1 MRERPTARII
11 LLDPDDRALMFHFV
25 HERGILAGQRH
36 WATPGGGIAAGE
48 SPQAAAA
55 RELREETGFDLPLS
69 DVIATREVDFKLES
83 GELLRAHESYFAAFA
98 PHERIDKTRWNA
110 FERRVMQ
117 DHRWW
122 GLEDLATTS
131 ETYFPENMAG
141 MIARARALR
150 P

>member
-1 MRERPTARII
+1 MRERPSARII
-11 LLDPDDRALMFHFV
+11 LLNPDNCALMFHFV

-36 WATPGGGIAAGE
+36 WATPGGGIEAGE

-55 RELREETGFDLPLS
+55 RELVEETGFELPLS
-69 DVIATREVDFKLES
+69 DVIATRTVDFRLET
-83 GELLRAHESYFAAFA
+83 GEVLRAHESYFAAFA
-98 PHERIDKTRWNA
+98 PHGRIDSSRWNA

-122 GLEDLATTS
+122 GVEELAQTS
-131 ETYFPENMAG
+131 ETFFPENMAE